1 MGGTADER
9 GMRPW
14 RIKLAVVVLMAQ
26 IAVAAT
32 LLWQRN
38 VVQEGWGELP
48 FSWQM
53 YSERVD

>member
-1 MGGTADER
+1 
-9 GMRPW
+9 MRPW
-14 RIKLAVVVLMAQ
+14 RTKLAIVVLIVQ

-38 VVQEGWGELP
+38 VVQDGWGSLP

-53 YSERVD
+53 YSGRTE